1 MLFQW
6 LLFFFVALGAKLVL
20 ALVTIY
26 LLLPA
31 DRRCSQCDGETLLIR
46 PGRIGRLSA
55 LAGLGLLQ
63 WRWCPRCEWEG
74 MSRRAGPEAATLPTH
89 PTDLTAPQ
97 RRRRVP

>member
-1 MLFQW
+1 MLFEW
-6 LLFFFVALGAKLVL
+6 LLFIFVAIGAKFGL
-20 ALVTIY
+20 ALLTIY

-46 PGRIGRLSA
+46 PGRLGRLGAAASF
-55 LAGLGLLQ
+55 GLLR

-74 MSRRAGPEAATLPTH
+74 MSRRVSEEPPGSTATS
-89 PTDLTAPQ
+89 TDLTAPG